1 MSEARSSSDMVAMV
15 VATVEDF
22 DRVTSKALPELL
34 ERATSQTRRFLRET
48 GQWTDDISHEKLAL
62 RWGHE
67 FLDRFLVTGRLE
79 VPCRPFLLLDSLIA
93 KCFSQCE
100 PLRYHEGLLS
110 PVGRLLDGLS
120 ARAVVSRD
128 ALMALFY
135 HLYGFG
141 QGQVVRVLG
150 LGPAESQRVYKNFE
164 RWRRTGWQRAIA
176 EIGFT
181 EEELTQIE
189 KQKVREPEQFM
200 QEATELLKSVQA
212 HYRKS
217 EPQHFSC
224 LNRQQ
229 WADLFDQ
236 GYGYDYR
243 AWHLALCQ
251 ECLAEV
257 CRLRKDG
264 LDGMPVAEL
273 DLQVRPLLKGKIV
286 SFVLKQREENG
297 GGRSAH
303 RLSAASPGAVGTG
316 ENHRRTH
323 PADSRS

>member
-1 MSEARSSSDMVAMV
+1 MSEGRSSSEMVAMV
-15 VATVEDF
+15 VTTPEDF
-22 DRVTSKALPELL
+22 DRMMSQALPDLL
-34 ERATSQTRRFLRET
+34 ERATSHTRRFLRET

-62 RWGHE
+62 RWGYE
-67 FLDRFLVTGRLE
+67 LLERFLVSGRLE

-93 KCFSQCE
+93 KYFSQCE

-110 PVGRLLDGLS
+110 PVGRFLDGLTS
-120 ARAVVSRD
+120 RAVVSRD
-128 ALMALFY
+128 ALMAVFY

-176 EIGFT
+176 EIGFS

-189 KQKVREPEQFM
+189 KQKARQPEKFM
-200 QEATELLKSVQA
+200 QEAMQLLKSVQD

-217 EPQHFSC
+217 EPQHFPC

-229 WADLFDQ
+229 WTDLFEQ

-243 AWHLALCQ
+243 AWHLALCRD
-251 ECLAEV
+251 CLTEV
-257 CRLRKDG
+257 CRLRQDG
-264 LDGMPVAEL
+264 LGGMPMPEL
-273 DLQVRPLLKGKIV
+273 DVQVRPLLKGKIV
-286 SFVLKQREENG
+286 SFVLKHREGNES
-297 GGRSAH
+297 GRSA
-303 RLSAASPGAVGTG
+303 RLSAAS
-316 ENHRRTH
+316 H
-323 PADSRS
+323 